1 MSLFGETSE
10 KVGLPCDLAV
20 KQERQEV
27 ADHKT
32 FAKGEPEHL
41 VLTQAKQLPDPL
53 DECLVPKKDRADL
66 HGLLRF
72 FGFISP
78 APMMALTRLRS
89 PAPSP

>member
-10 KVGLPCDLAV
+10 KLRLPCDLAV
-20 KQERQEV
+20 KQERQEL

-32 FAKGEPEHL
+32 FAKGEREHL
-41 VLTQAKQLPDPL
+41 VLTQTKQLPDPI
-53 DECLVPKKDRADL
+53 DGCLVPLQDRADL
-66 HGLLRF
+66 LGLLRF